1 MFRIAVDGRELT
13 YGIRTGIGRY
23 LVEVL
28 RAASEAGWECLVYGN
43 RATPLPVAFP
53 GVTLHLLKPGQ
64 TQWWDQISL
73 PLRLAQDRV
82 SVFLSPYFKGPL
94 LSPCPT
100 VLTIHDLL
108 FIGYPGR
115 RRPFYDAFM
124 TLLARL
130 YASRATAIIADSE
143 HSTRSIIRRLGV
155 PTAKVSVIPVAL
167 GKEFKPTPLRDEV
180 RARYGIDQPY
190 ILYVGNFKPHKNLP
204 RLLQA
209 YAKLPD
215 SLRGSHRLVLAGG
228 GHTHQQE
235 LERLARTLEVADSVL
250 FPGLIA
256 GSDLPALYSG
266 SALFI
271 LPSLEEGFGLP
282 AVEAMACGAPV
293 VASNRAAIPE
303 VVESAAILFDPEDSA
318 AIADAMVQ
326 VLSMTELQ
334 ETLRQRGFARAREFS
349 PDRTSGRVLALLRD
363 VSEAARKA

>member
-1 MFRIAVDGRELT
+1 MFRIAVDGRELSH
-13 YGIRTGIGRY
+13 GICTGIGRY

-167 GKEFKPTPLRDEV
+167 GMEFKPTPLADEV

-228 GHTHQQE
+228 DHTHQQE

-271 LPSLEEGFGLP
+271 LARSNCSSTS
-282 AVEAMACGAPV
+282 ASRTACRPV
-293 VASNRAAIPE
+293 TCAW
-303 VVESAAILFDPEDSA
+303 
-318 AIADAMVQ
+318 
-326 VLSMTELQ
+326 
-334 ETLRQRGFARAREFS
+334 
-349 PDRTSGRVLALLRD
+349 
-363 VSEAARKA
+363 